1 MFATAAIALGLIERR
16 PADDQLEEQDNHSKH
31 EHHGNNH
38 SAQVKHKRDRP
49 EDHQEHKNRREHNA
63 PP

>member
-1 MFATAAIALGLIERR
+1 
-16 PADDQLEEQDNHSKH
+16 
-31 EHHGNNH
+31 
-38 SAQVKHKRDRP
+38 VKHKRERP